1 MNIKEMLADVF
12 AGGKFDGD
20 ALIDLIKA
28 VVGKILVFV
37 AKEEGYDYPT
47 TK

>member
-1 MNIKEMLADVF
+1 MSIEEMLGKVF
-12 AGGKFDGD
+12 VGGKFDGD